1 MQNFVSCLDVG
12 KLVASRYQIV
22 QILSTDVHIQTYLAQ
37 DTHQIGSPKCIVKQV
52 SRRSLDRTSNYAAK
66 LKRTARRRLTKE
78 AQILKQL
85 GHHPQ
90 MPQLLGFFQENEDL
104 YLVQEFFPGH
114 PLSQELPFSP
124 RYGKRYTDVEC
135 AEMLEELL
143 SILALVHG
151 QGLIHTHL
159 QPQNIIRH
167 QRDGK
172 LILTDFSSAVL
183 LGDSHHQGHLVSAVP
198 HLPVSIP
205 IGTFGYVSPEQLTGH
220 PEPHSDIYALG
231 LIGIQAVTGL
241 HPFHLQVDSAT
252 ATITWQSQ
260 ISHSSR
266 SQGEVSTEL
275 AAILDKMVRY
285 HGKNRYQSAIEVME
299 DLYRHY
305 PNLPDPTYP
314 IGESSS
320 EPLGRRSH
328 RIPTTTAQET
338 EPRNP
343 VSPINEFSRQFLG
356 NSLLSVVNLEN
367 AEETNLN
374 TIESEAEF
382 PQDDSLAVDARS
394 PEHNSESLSPAAVE
408 HDGGATPVEV
418 QTPVKRRPSPLQPLI
433 VGMSMGIAVNA
444 AIILGAVY
452 SLSQLPPDRGIDLLT
467 KAREIYQNGN
477 LDQAIV
483 LVQSITW
490 DSSAYQQAQDD
501 AQRWQ
506 VDWKKA
512 AAEFQQIQQ
521 AYEKSQWGSVLS
533 SAAKMPAIS
542 HWQMQIEPMVQK
554 AAAEMAPDA
563 EQFLQQAY
571 DRANQKDFASAISL
585 LKKVSYGTP
594 VYDTAQ
600 AQIKQYQEQHQQQLE
615 DIAHRQLQQAYDRAI
630 NRDFSGALQ
639 LLSQIPPGTSAY
651 EIVQQKIAEY
661 SQKQEIKANSVLQ
674 QAYEKAA
681 ARDYTGAIHLL
692 RQVPRGTTAYEIGQ
706 TKIVQYSQHIQP
718 RRGRKTRRV
727 SDATIAP
734 TFNPGD
740 SLQEINPS
748 WFG

>member
-1 MQNFVSCLDVG
+1 MQNFVSYFDVG

-22 QILSTDVHIQTYLAQ
+22 QVLSADVHTQTYIAK
-37 DTHQIGSPKCIVKQV
+37 DTHQIGSPKCIVKQI
-52 SRRSLDRTSNYAAK
+52 SRRSVDRTSNDVAK
-66 LKRTARRRLTKE
+66 LKRTARRQLAKE

-90 MPQLLGFFQENEDL
+90 ISQLLGCFQEDEDL
-104 YLVQEFFPGH
+104 YLVQEFFTGH
-114 PLSQELPFSP
+114 PLSQELPCSP
-124 RYGKRYTDVEC
+124 RYGKRYTDAQC
-135 AEMLEELL
+135 AEMLEEVL
-143 SILALVHG
+143 SILAFVHG
-151 QGLIHTHL
+151 QGVIYGNL
-159 QPQNIIRH
+159 QPQNMIRH
-167 QRDGK
+167 QGDGK
-172 LILTDFSSAVL
+172 LVLTDFSAAVL
-183 LGDSHHQGHLVSAVP
+183 LGESHNQRLLVTAVDN
-198 HLPVSIP
+198 LPVSIP

-241 HPFHLQVDSAT
+241 HPFQLQVNPAT
-252 ATITWQSQ
+252 AAITWQPQ
-260 ISHSSR
+260 IPHSSL

-305 PNLPDPTYP
+305 PNLPHSTYP
-314 IGESSS
+314 TGDSSS

-328 RIPTTTAQET
+328 RLPATTDPET
-338 EPRNP
+338 RAEK
-343 VSPINEFSRQFLG
+343 VYPINQLSEEFLG
-356 NSLLSVVNLEN
+356 GSLLSVVNLGT
-367 AEETNLN
+367 AEAANLN
-374 TIESEAEF
+374 NYESEEELQ
-382 PQDDSLAVDARS
+382 PEDDLAVDARS
-394 PEHNSESLSPAAVE
+394 EAPNFDSLSPFVE
-408 HDGGATPVEV
+408 GNDAGATPVV
-418 QTPVKRRPSPLQPLI
+418 PPPVKNRPSPLRPLV
-433 VGMSMGIAVNA
+433 VGMGMGIAVNA

-452 SLSQLPPDRGIDLLT
+452 SLSQLPLDRGIDMLT
-467 KAREIYQNGN
+467 MAREMYQSGN
-477 LDQAIV
+477 LNEAIA

-490 DSSAYQQAQDD
+490 DSSAYEQAKAD
-501 AQRWQ
+501 ADRWQ
-506 VDWKKA
+506 GEWNKA
-512 AAEFQQIQQ
+512 VEKFQEIQQ
-521 AYEKSQWGSVLS
+521 AYENRQFSSVLAG
-533 SAAKMPAIS
+533 AAQMPGIS
-542 HWQMQIEPMVQK
+542 HWQIQIEPMVQK

-600 AQIKQYQEQHQQQLE
+600 AQIQQYQQQHQQQLE

-630 NRDFSGALQ
+630 NRDFSGALK
-639 LLSQIPPGTSAY
+639 LLGQIPPGTSAY

-681 ARDYTGAIHLL
+681 ARDYSGAIHIL

>member
-1 MQNFVSCLDVG
+1 MQNFVSCFDVG

-22 QILSTDVHIQTYLAQ
+22 QVLSADVHTQTYIAK

-52 SRRSLDRTSNYAAK
+52 SRRSFDRTSNYAAK
-66 LKRTARRRLTKE
+66 LKRTARRQLAKE

-90 MPQLLGFFQENEDL
+90 IPQLLGCFQEDEDL
-104 YLVQEFFPGH
+104 YLVQEFFTGH
-114 PLSQELPFSP
+114 PLSQELPCSP
-124 RYGKRYTDVEC
+124 RYGKRYTDAQC
-135 AEMLEELL
+135 AEMLEEVL

-151 QGLIHTHL
+151 QGVIYGNL
-159 QPQNIIRH
+159 QPQNMIRH
-167 QRDGK
+167 QGDGK
-172 LILTDFSSAVL
+172 LVLTDFSSAIL
-183 LGDSHHQGHLVSAVP
+183 LGDTHHQRHLVSAVDN
-198 HLPVSIP
+198 LPVSIP

-241 HPFHLQVDSAT
+241 HPFQLQVNPAT
-252 ATITWQSQ
+252 AAITWQQ
-260 ISHSSR
+260 KIPHSSL

-305 PNLPDPTYP
+305 PNLPHSTYP
-314 IGESSS
+314 IGDSSS
-320 EPLGRRSH
+320 DRMPA
-328 RIPTTTAQET
+328 TTDPET
-338 EPRNP
+338 RAER
-343 VSPINEFSRQFLG
+343 VYPINQLSEQFLG
-356 NSLLSVVNLEN
+356 GSLLSVVNLGTTE
-367 AEETNLN
+367 AANLN
-374 TIESEAEF
+374 NDEYEEELQPEDSF
-382 PQDDSLAVDARS
+382 PVDSLSLEPNFDS
-394 PEHNSESLSPAAVE
+394 PSLLVE
-408 HDGGATPVEV
+408 DNDGGANPVEV
-418 QTPVKRRPSPLQPLI
+418 QTPVKNGSSPLRPLV

-452 SLSQLPPDRGIDLLT
+452 SLSQLPPDRGIDMLT
-467 KAREIYQNGN
+467 KAREMYQSGN
-477 LDQAIV
+477 FSEAIA

-490 DSSAYQQAQDD
+490 DSSAYEQAKAD
-501 AQRWQ
+501 AARWQ
-506 VDWKKA
+506 QEWNKA
-512 AAEFQQIQQ
+512 VEKFQEIQQ
-521 AYEKSQWGSVLS
+521 AYENSQWRSVLTG
-533 SAAKMPAIS
+533 AAGMPAIS
-542 HWQMQIEPMVQK
+542 HWQIQIEPMVQK

-563 EQFLQQAY
+563 EKFLQQAY
-571 DRANQKDFASAISL
+571 DRANQKDFAGAISL
-585 LKKVSYGTP
+585 LEQVSYGTP

-600 AQIKQYQEQHQQQLE
+600 AQIQQYQEQHQQQLE

-630 NRDFSGALQ
+630 KRDFSGALQ
-639 LLSQIPPGTSAY
+639 LLGQIPPGTSAY

-681 ARDYTGAIHLL
+681 AGDYPGAIHIL

-706 TKIVQYSQHIQP
+706 TKIVQYSQHIHP

-740 SLQEINPS
+740 TLQEINPS